1 MAKKKKDLRTL
12 ANKYK
17 LICSDE
23 YQEIRKLQLDHILS
37 LVNSSIE
44 PLVIKGMLKTITD
57 TDKWEAEFRAEKD
70 KEEIEE

>member
-1 MAKKKKDLRTL
+1 MKKKDLKL
-12 ANKYK
+12 IAKKYK

-23 YQEIRKLQLDHILS
+23 YKEIRKLQLDNILS

-57 TDKWEAEFRAEKD
+57 TDKWEAEFLAEKKKEKD
-70 KEEIEE
+70 KEE